1 MDAGVAIL
9 AGSVIEIEENEF
21 KKLLEVNS
29 ALEKHANNLYKGKEL
44 SGKNGVHFRS
54 NSQNGKLIAF
64 RSVKKIELNQNL
76 H

>member
-1 MDAGVAIL
+1 
-9 AGSVIEIEENEF
+9 
-21 KKLLEVNS
+21 
-29 ALEKHANNLYKGKEL
+29 LEKHANNLYKGKEL